1 MPTCAQHYTRHTKEL
16 EEMILAHKKLKIW
29 IGKIVHAYKKKKRM
43 IKNHKEVNKII
54 KTIKAAIQLGMK
66 ANLENLTRER
76 KS

>member
-1 MPTCAQHYTRHTKEL
+1 
-16 EEMILAHKKLKIW
+16 
-29 IGKIVHAYKKKKRM
+29 M